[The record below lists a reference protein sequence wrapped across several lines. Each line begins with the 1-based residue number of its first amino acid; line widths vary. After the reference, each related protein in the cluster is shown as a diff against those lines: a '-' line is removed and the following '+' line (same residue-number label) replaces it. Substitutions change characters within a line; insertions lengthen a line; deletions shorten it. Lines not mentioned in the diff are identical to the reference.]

1 MERDQDKQELV
12 ELGIA
17 SIETRGQPI
26 GSTPEP
32 RGLYF
37 VGLSDE

>member
-1 MERDQDKQELV
+1 MERDQDNQTV

-17 SIETRGQPI
+17 SIDTKGQPI

-37 VGLSDE
+37 VGLTDE

>member
-1 MERDQDKQELV
+1 MERDQEQVELV

-17 SIETRGQPI
+17 STDTRGNPI
-26 GSTPEP
+26 GTAPEP